1 MKAQLPVYIGS
12 DAIPELIRYCR
23 AQKFDRFTLVADE
36 NTYAAL
42 GQRLENALTQ
52 GGFAVKTIVL
62 TGREV
67 IPDEHYVVQVL
78 LEAPIDGRPYLAVGS
93 GTLTDI
99 VRFASHRTRTG
110 FISVPTAASV
120 DGFTSIGAP
129 MVIGRWKQTVQ
140 TQPPLAVFADE
151 MTLRAAPRLMIASG
165 FGDMMGKY
173 TSLADWELGAIL
185 WDEPYDEAIDQRARR
200 ALNRCMVNAEQIRR
214 AGEAGICSQMEG
226 LIETGLCMVEAGN
239 SRPAGGSEHHLSH
252 YWEMTLL
259 KEGRPA
265 ILHGAKVGV
274 ATTLVA
280 RRYEKIRHM
289 TRDEVSVRLAA
300 TPLPDREREI
310 ALLQNVFGA
319 VAGQSILE
327 QAPFLDMTAES
338 FGQLKAKIV
347 ERWQDI
353 QAIAATVPAPADLVE
368 LLRTVGGP
376 ADTRALGLNE
386 NEVAMAEKYAHYLRN
401 RFTVMKLA
409 YILGL

>member
-1 MKAQLPVYIGS
+1 MKPQLPVYIGS

-200 ALNRCMVNAEQIRR
+200 ALNRCMANAEQIGR

-409 YILGL
+409 SILGL

>member
-1 MKAQLPVYIGS
+1 MKPQLPVYIGS

-239 SRPAGGSEHHLSH
+239 SRQAGGSEHHLSH

>member
-173 TSLADWELGAIL
+173 TALADWELGAIL
-185 WDEPYDEAIDQRARR
+185 WDEPYDVAIDQRARR
-200 ALNRCMVNAEQIRR
+200 ALNSCMANAEQIGR
-214 AGEAGICSQMEG
+214 AEAAGICSQMEG